1 MRLIITASLILILCG
16 WVYSNVRGPI
26 EYQFA
31 SRLNTELFEC
41 TPNLVNVMLDNPIE
55 RAVVSHVKVLQL
67 ESGNILAKVYTAF
80 GINYT
85 DFEIDADCRGVKRV
99 S

>member
-1 MRLIITASLILILCG
+1 
-16 WVYSNVRGPI
+16 
-26 EYQFA
+26 
-31 SRLNTELFEC
+31 
-41 TPNLVNVMLDNPIE
+41 MLDNPIE